1 MNYLEKLNKNRHVNY
16 YGKDS
21 VNFDLITYKDIQIL
35 TKYLTEQGKI
45 RPRRIT
51 KLSSKQHKKITR
63 LIKIARIKTLLPFVT
78 DKG

>member
-1 MNYLEKLNKNRHVNY
+1 MNYLKKLNKNRHVNY
-16 YGKDS
+16 YGKNS
-21 VNFDLITYKDIQIL
+21 VNFDLITYKNIQIL